1 MSTDSKAILS
11 LVGGVVAGAAVSY
24 FLTRSWVAGVKEQV
38 SAKVDAAVSDLRAQQ
53 TRFLA
58 ASPQKTY
65 PPTRRAAKQK
75 RVLVTGGAGFVGSNL
90 VDVLMQ
96 QVRAQGVVALAPCRP
111 CALPWLRASCC
122 VALPAGPAQWCPHP
136 PPRSSPTSPPPPPP
150 LLPCAFSHPLL
161 PTGPHCPRGG
171 QPEHWQAQEH

>member
-38 SAKVDAAVSDLRAQQ
+38 TAKVDSAVADLRAQQ

-96 QVRAQGVVALAPCRP
+96 QVREGAQRKEWAEGAWRLAHGATSPVQPSPGSVPTAAQPCVLV
-111 CALPWLRASCC
+111 LPH
-122 VALPAGPAQWCPHP
+122 LPAAHSLNPPSLCP
-136 PPRSSPTSPPPPPP
+136 PTHSCRAT
-150 LLPCAFSHPLL
+150 LC
-161 PTGPHCPRGG
+161 TC
-171 QPEHWQAQEH
+171 WTT